1 MEQDNNDLRSEVTEV
16 TQDKD
21 TATSAAEEQMIPE
34 DSPIMDQGD
43 FYEEEPEITKPI
55 KKSRLKMFSYA
66 KGKKDIKYLGP
77 LSYRA
82 FLILGWLC
90 IVLMHAGYV
99 MTAASKADP
108 TATTYE
114 TLSRIFSS
122 LAQLSIPLILI
133 SNFAKILSSQ
143 DNYTKYLVQY
153 GILSA
158 FIFILS
164 NMVYYRYILGF
175 TDLIIAN
182 RAITDFLLNFLL
194 SKAFHNGYLAYNVF
208 IDLFMC
214 TLFMFCVNYKPE
226 RFFKGKWI
234 LVLRFMAL
242 IPVAFEIASAVI
254 QILSVN
260 GQYMVPVWMYP
271 LLSTKPPMMFIV
283 FIILAFY
290 IKRRER
296 IFRKHGY
303 THDDFLRYLSTNRNS
318 FQFSGYMS
326 IVFVIVGLLDLLI
339 AFFGAITIVAA
350 SNEAIGVELAVER
363 MYSYG
368 FGGSGILILLAP
380 LMLLLS
386 YTRKPRI
393 RFSDM
398 LVPYIAII
406 LIIFVYLEAGYQFL
420 LMNSSFFDGIRSLI
434 SKLLF

>member
-1 MEQDNNDLRSEVTEV
+1 MEQDNNDLKSEVTEV

-34 DSPIMDQGD
+34 DSPVMDQGD
-43 FYEEEPEITKPI
+43 YYEEEPEITKPI

-175 TDLIIAN
+175 TDLIVAN

-194 SKAFHNGYLAYNVF
+194 SKVFHNGYLAYNV
-208 IDLFMC
+208 LC
-214 TLFMFCVNYKPE
+214 
-226 RFFKGKWI
+226 
-234 LVLRFMAL
+234 
-242 IPVAFEIASAVI
+242 
-254 QILSVN
+254 
-260 GQYMVPVWMYP
+260 
-271 LLSTKPPMMFIV
+271 
-283 FIILAFY
+283 
-290 IKRRER
+290 
-296 IFRKHGY
+296 
-303 THDDFLRYLSTNRNS
+303 
-318 FQFSGYMS
+318 
-326 IVFVIVGLLDLLI
+326 
-339 AFFGAITIVAA
+339 
-350 SNEAIGVELAVER
+350 EL
-363 MYSYG
+363 
-368 FGGSGILILLAP
+368 
-380 LMLLLS
+380 
-386 YTRKPRI
+386 
-393 RFSDM
+393 
-398 LVPYIAII
+398 
-406 LIIFVYLEAGYQFL
+406 
-420 LMNSSFFDGIRSLI
+420 
-434 SKLLF
+434 